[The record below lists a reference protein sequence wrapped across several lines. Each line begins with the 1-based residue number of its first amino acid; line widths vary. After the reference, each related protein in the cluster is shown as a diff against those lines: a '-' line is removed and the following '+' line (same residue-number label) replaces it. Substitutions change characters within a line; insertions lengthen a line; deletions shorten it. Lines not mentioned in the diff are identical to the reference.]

1 MNSAISVR
9 VSSGSLGVEFP
20 RLDSGSRPLRSD
32 KEPFATG
39 HSFWMAAINHR
50 PTSAVDSFVLICVRV
65 TLLTHTTCH
74 RLQQHAMFFLDF
86 SDRVPSATLPGRSN
100 RFGTFGHRM
109 VSILTVLK
117 RISRPGRLF
126 RA

>member
-1 MNSAISVR
+1 
-9 VSSGSLGVEFP
+9 
-20 RLDSGSRPLRSD
+20 
-32 KEPFATG
+32 
-39 HSFWMAAINHR
+39 
-50 PTSAVDSFVLICVRV
+50 
-65 TLLTHTTCH
+65 
-74 RLQQHAMFFLDF
+74 MFFLDF

-126 RA
+126 RAWFQPTHASSQRPTDDSNDTL